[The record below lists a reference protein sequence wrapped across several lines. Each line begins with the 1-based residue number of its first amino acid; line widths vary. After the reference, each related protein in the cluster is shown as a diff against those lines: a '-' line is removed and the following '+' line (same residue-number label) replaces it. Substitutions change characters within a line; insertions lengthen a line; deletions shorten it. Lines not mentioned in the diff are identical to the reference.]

1 MDKINH
7 STDTVYNYMVFYEK
21 GTLFVSF
28 ITQSNSDQITQN
40 FLTDVA
46 EEVLIQNI
54 WTKCGC

>member
-54 WTKCGC
+54 